1 MGRIP
6 CSDEGIALA
15 NMMMDVIFVT
25 NNSSFFFPRLYCF
38 TLAIMVK
45 KKGKI
50 SRFFDVRSTFFLEI
64 TIGIT
69 ANTVLLLFH
78 ILTFLLKHR
87 PKPLDLTIT
96 QLALIHLVLVG
107 TMGFIATDIFEFQGS
122 LDGLMCKLVI
132 YVQKLMRSLS
142 ICTTCLLSVL
152 QAITL
157 SPRNSCLAKFKHK
170 SSHHYPC
177 YLVFLWVFNMILN
190 TRFLVSI
197 DAIPNVT
204 SHSLVFVTE
213 SCSQR
218 PITYLFRYIF
228 LSLVNI
234 QDISFIGL
242 MALSSGYMVSL
253 LCRHK
258 RQFQHLHSTNLSP
271 KASPEERATRSIL
284 LLMGFFML
292 MYFLDCAT
300 FSSRAILQNNDPINL
315 CVHMLVGNGYATIC
329 PFVLMSSEKR
339 VIACLRYRW
348 KRLRIF

>member
-1 MGRIP
+1 
-6 CSDEGIALA
+6 
-15 NMMMDVIFVT
+15 
-25 NNSSFFFPRLYCF
+25 
-38 TLAIMVK
+38 MVK
-45 KKGKI
+45 KKRKFFKI
-50 SRFFDVRSTFFLEI
+50 FDMRSAVFFEI
-64 TIGIT
+64 TVGIL
-69 ANTVLLLFH
+69 ANNVLLLFH

-87 PKPLDLTIT
+87 PKPLDLTIAH
-96 QLALIHLVLVG
+96 LALIHLVMLV
-107 TMGFIATDIFEFQGS
+107 TMGFIAADTFEFQGW

-132 YVQKLMRSLS
+132 YVHRLMRSLS
-142 ICTTCLLSVL
+142 ICTTCLLSIL

-157 SPRNSCLAKFKHK
+157 SPRNSCLEKFKHK

-177 YLVFLWVFNMILN
+177 CLVFLWVFNILLN

-197 DAIPNVT
+197 DATPNVT
-204 SHSLVFVTE
+204 SHSLLFVTE
-213 SCSQR
+213 SCSQWR
-218 PITYLFRYIF
+218 ISYLFRNIF

-271 KASPEERATRSIL
+271 KASPEERATQSIL

-292 MYFLDCAT
+292 MYFLDCVA
-300 FSSRAILQNNDPINL
+300 FSSRAILWHNDPINL

-329 PFVLMSSEKR
+329 PFVLMSTEKR
-339 VIACLRYRW
+339 MTECLTSRW
-348 KRLRIF
+348 KRL